1 MGTPEVQQFYHP
13 RKYWKQSQGWH
24 GNLKHIWNIRK
35 NRQHLQ
41 SFQHPINEWECSRK
55 YVNILY
61 IKSRMLLA
69 HMENAQKFHQIS
81 EIYSILKMNAN
92 YHTQVT

>member
-1 MGTPEVQQFYHP
+1 MGTQ
-13 RKYWKQSQGWH
+13 KYNSFTTLESIQKKSEGWH

-69 HMENAQKFHQIS
+69 HMENTQKFHQIS